1 MTTFDLH
8 SFQILLK
15 VLFPCISVDYYDID
29 TKAFLLKSHTLQKE
43 INKSDPLGYGLHKTS
58 EGTW

>member
-29 TKAFLLKSHTLQKE
+29 TKAFLLKTMIVLHITKR
-43 INKSDPLGYGLHKTS
+43 NK
-58 EGTW
+58 